1 MTSEIQYIYLLNKLL
16 EDGEERETRNGKT
29 LSIFGYRME
38 FDLQE
43 GFPLLTTK
51 KMFFKGI
58 MTELAWFLRGSTD
71 VTELHKYNNR
81 IWDLNTQ
88 DRDYDAGPVYGF
100 QWRHFG
106 ADYVDCKTDYTG
118 KGVDQIA
125 QLIKDIQATPTS
137 RRMVLSAW
145 NPAAQHQMCLP
156 PCHVMY
162 QFYVAEGR
170 LHCQMYQRSSD
181 VFLGLPF
188 NIASTALL
196 THLLAHETGL
206 DVGKVYVVLG
216 DAHLYEDHVGVAAL
230 QMERKPYP
238 FPTLKIDRERDG
250 LWGVTPGEISLV
262 DYISHARLKA
272 KMSV

>member
-29 LSIFGYRME
+29 LSIFGYRMD

-100 QWRHFG
+100 SMATFWCRLCGLQDRLYG
-106 ADYVDCKTDYTG
+106 KRRRSNRSVD
-118 KGVDQIA
+118 
-125 QLIKDIQATPTS
+125 KDIQENPTKQTYGPECVEPCCPTPDVPATMPRHVSVLCGRRAAALSKCTNG
-137 RRMVLSAW
+137 RRMSFRSA
-145 NPAAQHQMCLP
+145 
-156 PCHVMY
+156 
-162 QFYVAEGR
+162 
-170 LHCQMYQRSSD
+170 
-181 VFLGLPF
+181 
-188 NIASTALL
+188 I
-196 THLLAHETGL
+196 
-206 DVGKVYVVLG
+206 
-216 DAHLYEDHVGVAAL
+216 
-230 QMERKPYP
+230 
-238 FPTLKIDRERDG
+238 
-250 LWGVTPGEISLV
+250 
-262 DYISHARLKA
+262 
-272 KMSV
+272 

>member
-125 QLIKDIQATPTS
+125 QLIKDIQREENMS
-137 RRMVLSAW
+137 VLLITHDLGVVAETCEKV
-145 NPAAQHQMCLP
+145 A
-156 PCHVMY
+156 VMY
-162 QFYVAEGR
+162 KGKIIEE
-170 LHCQMYQRSSD
+170 
-181 VFLGLPF
+181 
-188 NIASTALL
+188 ASVDQIFKNPQHEYTKALIE
-196 THLLAHETGL
+196 AIPKG
-206 DVGKVYVVLG
+206 GK
-216 DAHLYEDHVGVAAL
+216 E
-230 QMERKPYP
+230 
-238 FPTLKIDRERDG
+238 
-250 LWGVTPGEISLV
+250 
-262 DYISHARLKA
+262 RLKVPDLGE
-272 KMSV
+272 STVL

>member
-81 IWDLNTQ
+81 I
-88 DRDYDAGPVYGF
+88 
-100 QWRHFG
+100 
-106 ADYVDCKTDYTG
+106 
-118 KGVDQIA
+118 
-125 QLIKDIQATPTS
+125 
-137 RRMVLSAW
+137 
-145 NPAAQHQMCLP
+145 
-156 PCHVMY
+156 
-162 QFYVAEGR
+162 
-170 LHCQMYQRSSD
+170 
-181 VFLGLPF
+181 
-188 NIASTALL
+188 
-196 THLLAHETGL
+196 
-206 DVGKVYVVLG
+206 
-216 DAHLYEDHVGVAAL
+216 L
-230 QMERKPYP
+230 QMERKLYP